1 MNSSRA
7 SGVSIDPWDLYQAS
21 VQDSTAQARVL
32 EHLFQRIHRR
42 RKPKV
47 LREDFAGT
55 AQDAVAW
62 ISLDPAHT
70 ALAVELDPAVVQRAR
85 ARAPDNSSGVPN
97 SFPGMFL

>member
-42 RKPKV
+42 KPKV

-62 ISLDPAHT
+62 ISLDPAHN

-85 ARAPDNSSGVPN
+85 TRAADNTSGVPDP
-97 SFPGMFL
+97 SPGMFL